1 MKQDNAVA
9 MDAVVELTAMS
20 AELTG
25 VAQYTSYLKRS
36 TKKINK

>member
-9 MDAVVELTAMS
+9 MDAVVELTDTFMS

-36 TKKINK
+36 TKK